1 MGIKPLKA
9 RDAGAVPPVLD
20 EASDGPIE
28 QVRYAC
34 ALGAMQTVAA
44 IPRAIPITHC
54 GPGCADKQCGAL
66 AFNNAYQGGGWGG
79 LGVAP
84 STNATQREVIFGG
97 EERLRELVTH
107 TLELMQADLFVV
119 LTGCIPDLIGD
130 DVPAVVREFQA
141 RGAPV
146 VYAGTGGFRGN
157 NYFGHEVVTRA
168 IIDQLAGPFDGPREA
183 GLVNLW
189 SPLPY
194 QDPFWRGDLVEL
206 KRLLEG
212 IGLRVNVL
220 FGPGSAGVSEWR
232 AIPKAQFNLVLSP
245 WLGLATARHLE
256 ASYGQPFLH
265 VPVPPIGGRQTSE
278 FLRQVVAF
286 AGLPEAP
293 AAAFIA
299 AEERDYYGY
308 IEAFSEFYSQYR
320 WGLPARFAAVGDAA
334 TTLSISS
341 FAVRQ
346 LGLVPACVVITDDTP
361 AEHRDAVR
369 AAFAALDH
377 DVGIEPLFAADS
389 HAVHA
394 AIRAA
399 DFGRKPPL
407 IFGTTWER
415 DLAKELR
422 GFILEVGFP
431 ASYEVVLSRGYAG
444 YRGAVT
450 LIERIYTTA
459 ISRSA

>member
-1 MGIKPLKA
+1 MAITPLKV
-9 RDAGAVPPVLD
+9 RRPGGDSVVPD
-20 EASDGPIE
+20 IAAEGPIE

-97 EERLRELVTH
+97 EDRLRELITH
-107 TLELMQADLFVV
+107 TLDLMEADLFVV

-130 DVPAVVREFQA
+130 DVPSVVREFQA

-146 VYAGTGGFRGN
+146 VHAGTGGFRGN
-157 NYFGHEVVTRA
+157 NYTGHEVVTRA
-168 IIDQLAGPFDGPREA
+168 IIDQFAGPYDGPREA

-194 QDPFWRGDLVEL
+194 QDPFWRGDLAEL

-232 AIPKAQFNLVLSP
+232 AIPHAQFNLVLSP
-245 WLGLATARHLE
+245 WLGLATAKHLE
-256 ASYGQPFLH
+256 ATYGQPFLH
-265 VPVPPIGGRQTSE
+265 VPTPPIGGRQTSE
-278 FLRQVVAF
+278 FLRRVAAF
-286 AGLPEAP
+286 AGLPDAS
-293 AAAFIA
+293 ANTFIE

-334 TTLSISS
+334 TTLALST

-346 LGLVPACVVITDDTP
+346 LGLVPACVVVTDNTP

-369 AAFAALDH
+369 AAFRTLDH
-377 DVGIEPLFAADS
+377 DVSIEPHFAEDS
-389 HAVHA
+389 YAVHA

-444 YRGAVT
+444 YRGALT

>member
-1 MGIKPLKA
+1 MVLNPLKVSRPGPA
-9 RDAGAVPPVLD
+9 LD
-20 EASDGPIE
+20 IPDLAHEGPIE

-34 ALGAMQTVAA
+34 ALGAMQSVAA
-44 IPRAIPITHC
+44 IPRAIAITHC

-97 EERLRELVTH
+97 EDRLRELITH
-107 TLELMQADLFVV
+107 TLDLMEADLFVV

-130 DVPAVVREFQA
+130 DVPSVVKDFQA
-141 RGAPV
+141 RGAPM

-157 NYFGHEVVTRA
+157 NYTGHEVVTRA
-168 IIDQLAGPFDGPREA
+168 IIDQFAGPYEGPRET

-194 QDPFWRGDLVEL
+194 QDPFWRGDLTEL

-232 AIPKAQFNLVLSP
+232 AIPRAQFNLVLSP
-245 WLGLATARHLE
+245 WLGLATAQHLE
-256 ASYGQPFLH
+256 AKYGQPFLH
-265 VPVPPIGGRQTSE
+265 IPAPPIGGKQTSGV
-278 FLRQVVAF
+278 LRRIADF
-286 AGLPEAP
+286 AGLPEP
-293 AAAFIA
+293 QVEAFIA

-334 TTLSISS
+334 TALALSS

-346 LGLVPACVVITDDTP
+346 LGLVPAVVVITDNTP
-361 AEHRDAVR
+361 AEHREAVS
-369 AAFAALDH
+369 AAFHALDH
-377 DVGIEPLFAADS
+377 DISIEPVFAEDS
-389 HAVHA
+389 YEVHA

-399 DFGRKPPL
+399 DFKRKPPL
-407 IFGTTWER
+407 IFGSTWER

-444 YRGAVT
+444 YRGALT
-450 LIERIYTTA
+450 LIEHIYTTA

>member
-1 MGIKPLKA
+1 MTITPLQV
-9 RDAGAVPPVLD
+9 RRSGPVPVVADVP
-20 EASDGPIE
+20 EEGPIE

-97 EERLRELVTH
+97 EERLRELISH
-107 TLELMQADLFVV
+107 TLELMEADLFVV

-130 DVPAVVREFQA
+130 DVPAVVKEFQA
-141 RGAPV
+141 KGAPV

-157 NYFGHEVVTRA
+157 NYTGHEVVTRA
-168 IIDQLAGPFDGPREA
+168 IIDQFAGADAGLREH

-189 SPLPY
+189 APLPY
-194 QDPFWRGDLVEL
+194 QDPFWRGDLAEL

-232 AIPKAQFNLVLSP
+232 AIPRAQFNLVASP
-245 WLGLATARHLE
+245 WLGLATAQHLE
-256 ASYGQPFLH
+256 SKYGQPYLH
-265 VPVPPIGGRQTSE
+265 LPVPPIGGRQTSE
-278 FLRQVVAF
+278 FLRQVAAF
-286 AGLPEAP
+286 AGIPDSQAG
-293 AAAFIA
+293 AFIA

-334 TTLSISS
+334 TTLSLSS

-346 LGLVPACVVITDDTP
+346 LGLVPASVVITDNTP
-361 AEHRDAVR
+361 PEHRDAIR
-369 AAFAALDH
+369 AAFAKLDH
-377 DVGIEPLFAADS
+377 DVGIEPVFAEDS
-389 HAVHA
+389 YAVHTA
-394 AIRAA
+394 LRSA

-415 DLAKELR
+415 DLAKELH

-444 YRGAVT
+444 YRGALT